1 MHLKI
6 HILLLLISIIIS
18 TPPPIPQPPYEVSV
32 VNPKLTEN
40 KESLSNFKNL
50 EEGSDVKPKQFV
62 DSTKVVVKILEN
74 GVLEEH
80 EVNVTTKN
88 LPERSNFNHYGF
100 SITLKTGKSLELQS
114 NTCKKLKLSDSNID
128 EEKDKCI
135 ISPINQN
142 ENTYKFD
149 YNYTLFKE
157 EYIIINYKILIT
169 SQTPEILYRQESIS
183 VSKIYPEGFCD
194 YTFIIPD
201 NYVNLGL

>member
-80 EVNVTTKN
+80 EINVTT
-88 LPERSNFNHYGF
+88 
-100 SITLKTGKSLELQS
+100 
-114 NTCKKLKLSDSNID
+114 
-128 EEKDKCI
+128 
-135 ISPINQN
+135 
-142 ENTYKFD
+142 
-149 YNYTLFKE
+149 
-157 EYIIINYKILIT
+157 
-169 SQTPEILYRQESIS
+169 
-183 VSKIYPEGFCD
+183 
-194 YTFIIPD
+194 
-201 NYVNLGL
+201 